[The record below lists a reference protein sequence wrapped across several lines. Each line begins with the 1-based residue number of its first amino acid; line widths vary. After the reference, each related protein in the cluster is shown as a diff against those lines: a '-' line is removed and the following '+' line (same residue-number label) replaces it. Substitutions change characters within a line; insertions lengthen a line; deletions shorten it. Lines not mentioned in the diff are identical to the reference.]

1 MGTHP
6 NRTMSGA
13 LRRTMTLAAA
23 GSTALGLA
31 VIGPASPGGAVT
43 PGQPYQQVRQ
53 FVVDGDNDIAVNA
66 TTGDVYVTDSV
77 FERVKRYS
85 ASGALLASV
94 DVAQAD
100 GIDVGPGGHLYLAD
114 ADGVTVFMP
123 DLSSRAHFPA
133 EPGGVADVAVNPSN
147 GEVYATDVVDDE
159 VIRYSATG
167 TVLGRWGSPGSGDGQ
182 LDNPQS
188 IAVAPGG
195 DVYVGERWNN
205 RVSRFSATG
214 AFLGKWGQLGTAN
227 GSFHWPRGLATD
239 AQGNVY
245 VADYADGAAQGGRV
259 QVFTGAGGYLTSI
272 GAFNAAPFSSFGP
285 RDIDVDAAGRV
296 HVIAHAPSLGNAV
309 TTFAPFVPA
318 AGSGKASV
326 VKPSG
331 AVELQGKKLRIAVK
345 CAQGTA
351 CTGVLSVLVKG
362 KAVTKPKAYSIAGG
376 KKKVITVKVTTQG
389 RKLLRKKA
397 LTKAVVTVHGGQRK
411 VKIRR

>member
-1 MGTHP
+1 MHFNGTNARSP
-6 NRTMSGA
+6 RRRVTAFVVAGA
-13 LRRTMTLAAA
+13 
-23 GSTALGLA
+23 TALGLA
-31 VIGPASPGGAVT
+31 VIGVPAPGSAVT
-43 PGQPYQQVRQ
+43 PGQGYQPVRQ

-85 ASGALLASV
+85 PSGALLASV
-94 DVAQAD
+94 DVAEAD
-100 GIDVGPGGHLYLAD
+100 GIDVGPQGHLYLAD
-114 ADGVTVFMP
+114 EDGVTVFTP
-123 DLSSRAHFPA
+123 DLSQRAYFPV
-133 EPGGVADVAVNPSN
+133 ENIGVTDVAVNPTT
-147 GEVYATDVVDDE
+147 GDVYVTDVVDDE

-167 TVLGRWGSPGSGDGQ
+167 TFLGRWGGPGSGDGQ

-214 AFLGKWGQLGTAN
+214 VFLGKWGQLGTTP

-239 AQGNVY
+239 SQGNVY

-272 GAFNAAPFSSFGP
+272 GAFNAAPFGSFGP
-285 RDIDVDAAGRV
+285 RDVDVDAAGRV

-318 AGSGKASV
+318 AGTGTATV
-326 VKPSG
+326 VKPNG
-331 AVELQGKKLRIAVK
+331 ALKLQGKRIRITVK
-345 CAQGTA
+345 CATAAA
-351 CTGVLSVLVKG
+351 CTGVATVTVKG
-362 KAVTKPKAYSIAGG
+362 TSITKPKGYSIPAG
-376 KKKVITVKVTTQG
+376 KKKVITVKATKKGLKV
-389 RKLLRKKA
+389 LRKKA
-397 LTKAVVTVHGGQRK
+397 VTKALVTVHGGQRM